1 MLADPDP
8 ISRQVIRR
16 ALIATHDFMVGAET
30 GDGAKAV
37 EMVCVQRP
45 DFAVIEARMPGQ
57 DAAVAIRQIAEHAP
71 GTIVVVFT
79 AVTDD
84 DVLLDLLRA
93 GAAAVVSKAQ
103 GVDSMIRALHVV
115 ARGEVVIPRTLT
127 ASLIERMR
135 TVQTAARG
143 LRPVDSPLTDREW
156 EIVDLFRAGASPSE
170 VADDLFL
177 TRETVYRHL
186 KNVMRKLGV
195 HRRADVVAIADRVVR
210 TSLVAA

>member
-1 MLADPDP
+1 
-8 ISRQVIRR
+8 
-16 ALIATHDFMVGAET
+16 
-30 GDGAKAV
+30 
-37 EMVCVQRP
+37 
-45 DFAVIEARMPGQ
+45 
-57 DAAVAIRQIAEHAP
+57 
-71 GTIVVVFT
+71 
-79 AVTDD
+79 
-84 DVLLDLLRA
+84 
-93 GAAAVVSKAQ
+93 
-103 GVDSMIRALHVV
+103 MIRALHVV
-115 ARGEVVIPRTLT
+115 ARGEVVIPRALT